1 MNSQISISIVAWA
14 AISAAACV
22 MPRAADVTGEQSQL
36 EIRQIQ
42 TREYQATD
50 KRMALRSTIATLQD
64 LGFVI
69 DDADLELGTVTAT
82 RHRGQ
87 TMRMTVTTRERS
99 GERVAIRANARLGEG
114 GIDDAQ
120 TYQDFFVAL
129 DKAMFLTLQ
138 RVD

>member
-1 MNSQISISIVAWA
+1 MKTLISKSLMALA
-14 AISAAACV
+14 AISTTACV
-22 MPRAADVTGEQSQL
+22 MPQAADVTGEQSQL

-42 TREYQATD
+42 TREYETAD
-50 KRMALRSTIATLQD
+50 KRMALRSTISTLQD

-69 DDADLELGTVTAT
+69 DDADLALGTVSAT

-87 TMRMTVTTRERS
+87 TMRMTVTARERP
-99 GERVAIRANARLGEG
+99 GEFIAVRANARLGES
-114 GIDDAQ
+114 GIDDPQ

-129 DKAMFLTLQ
+129 DKAMFLTRN